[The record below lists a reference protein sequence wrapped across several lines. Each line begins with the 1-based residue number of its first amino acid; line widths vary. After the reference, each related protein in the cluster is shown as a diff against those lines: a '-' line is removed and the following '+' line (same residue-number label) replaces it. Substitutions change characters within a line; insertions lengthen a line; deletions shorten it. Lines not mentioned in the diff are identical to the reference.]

1 MNHLVK
7 QEQEWSTKQLI
18 QNKYIILGGNGFIG
32 RNLCDYIV
40 KQGHE
45 VTSFD
50 RVLPEYQNE
59 KVNYIQG
66 DFFEDEY
73 LRKIIADKDVI
84 IHAISTIN
92 PGNSNELYMNGYE
105 RDFVQTVK
113 MCSWIKD
120 AEKKIVFLSS
130 GGTVYG
136 SYEKQPLCEEVLP
149 RPINHYGNVKLSIE
163 NALRIFHI
171 QNKLNVTIARIS
183 NPYGPGQDFKKGVGF
198 VDAVLKQSLEHK
210 QVEIW
215 GDGENIR
222 DYIYIEDVCK
232 YLYTLAEYKG
242 KEILFNVSSGIGI
255 SQNQVVQA
263 IRNIGIDVQVK
274 YKDSRSVDVRKII
287 LDNRKI
293 NQISDCRVLTFQEGI
308 KKYYEY
314 LKM

>member
-1 MNHLVK
+1 M
-7 QEQEWSTKQLI
+7 QTKK
-18 QNKYIILGGNGFIG
+18 KYIILGGNGFIG
-32 RNLCDYIV
+32 RNLCDYIA

-50 RVLPEYQNE
+50 RLMPDYQNAS
-59 KVNYIQG
+59 VHYIQG

-73 LRKIIADKDVI
+73 LKRIIWDKDII

-105 RDFVQTVK
+105 RDFIQTVK
-113 MCSWIKD
+113 MCSWIKETD
-120 AEKKIVFLSS
+120 KKVVFLSS
-130 GGTVYG
+130 GGTIYG
-136 SYEKQPLCEEVLP
+136 NYDEQPLCEAVLP

-171 QNKLNVTIARIS
+171 QNRLNVTIARIS
-183 NPYGPGQDFKKGVGF
+183 NPYGPGQDFTKGVGF
-198 VDAVLKQSLEHK
+198 VDAVLKQSLNNRE
-210 QVEIW
+210 VEIW

-222 DYIYIEDVCK
+222 DYIYIDDVCS
-232 YLYTLAEYKG
+232 YLYLLAEYQG
-242 KEILFNVSSGIGI
+242 NELLFNVSSGIGT

-263 IRNIGIDVQVK
+263 IRNIGIAVNVK
-274 YKDSRSVDVRKII
+274 YKESRSVDVRKII

-293 NQISDCRVLTFQEGI
+293 SQLCNWKVTSFQEGI

-314 LKM
+314 LKKMKLV